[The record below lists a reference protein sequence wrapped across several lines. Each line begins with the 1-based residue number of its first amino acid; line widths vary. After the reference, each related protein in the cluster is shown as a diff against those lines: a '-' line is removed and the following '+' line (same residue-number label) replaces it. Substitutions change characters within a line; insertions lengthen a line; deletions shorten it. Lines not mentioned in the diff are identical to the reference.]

1 VQNIITAVAG
11 HFAVTGETVNHQD
24 SYDHEDNHEE
34 HSLLHGACVKGTCYI
49 VATPI
54 GNLADITRRAI
65 DILGAVDCIAAE
77 DTRHARK
84 LLTLLGLQ
92 RPLLSLHEHNEQQR
106 SAQLCSRLQ
115 QGQSIALI
123 TDAGTPLISDPGYR
137 LVSALRQ
144 SQIPVV
150 PIPGACAA
158 IAALSVSGL
167 PTDRFYFEGFLPAK
181 ALARQQRLQI
191 LSTMTTTLVFYES
204 IHRIL
209 PCLIQMVE
217 IFGAE
222 RPALLCRELT
232 KRYETY
238 YGETLGAITRQV
250 QASAIAL
257 KGELVLIVGG
267 APDRILTE
275 ALSVQEQHLL
285 QLLKPH
291 LSKKLCAQIAQ
302 RYFGESKQRYYDALL
317 QADDG
322 PISSN

>member
-1 VQNIITAVAG
+1 MQNIIASVDSNVDIGSVSTGDVAI
-11 HFAVTGETVNHQD
+11 Q
-24 SYDHEDNHEE
+24 EE
-34 HSLLHGACVKGTCYI
+34 HSSDTHLVCEVIAGTCYI

-54 GNLADITRRAI
+54 GNLADITRRAM

-84 LLTLLGLQ
+84 LLNALGLQ
-92 RPLLSLHEHNEQQR
+92 RPLISLHEHNEQQR
-106 SAQLCSRLQ
+106 SAQLCQRLQ

-123 TDAGTPLISDPGYR
+123 TDAGTPLISDPGFR

-144 SQIPVV
+144 ARVPVV

-158 IAALSVSGL
+158 IAALCVSGL

-181 ALARQQRLQI
+181 ALARQQRLQV
-191 LSTMTTTLVFYES
+191 LSNVATTLVFYES
-204 IHRIL
+204 IHRIVASL
-209 PCLIQMVE
+209 KQMVE
-217 IFGAE
+217 TLGAD

-238 YGETLGAITRQV
+238 YGDCLGDILRQV
-250 QASAIAL
+250 QLSAVAL

-267 APDRILTE
+267 APVRVLDD
-275 ALSVQEQHLL
+275 ALSEQEQHLL

-302 RYFGESKQRYYDALL
+302 RYFGESRQRYYDALL
-317 QADDG
+317 VADDEQ
-322 PISSN
+322 

>member
-1 VQNIITAVAG
+1 VQNTLASVDQASET
-11 HFAVTGETVNHQD
+11 TGDIPH
-24 SYDHEDNHEE
+24 E
-34 HSLLHGACVKGTCYI
+34 HSLDMHTSCAVSAGTCYI

-54 GNLADITRRAI
+54 GNLADMTRRAI
-65 DILGAVDCIAAE
+65 EILSAVDCIAAE

-92 RPLLSLHEHNEQQR
+92 RPLLSLHEHNELAR
-106 SAQLCSRLQ
+106 SEQLCQRLQ

-144 SQIPVV
+144 AQLPVV

-167 PTDRFYFEGFLPAK
+167 PTDRFYFEGFLPSK
-181 ALARQQRLQI
+181 ALARQQRLQV
-191 LSTMTTTLVFYES
+191 LSACTTTLVFYES
-204 IHRIL
+204 IHRIVASL
-209 PCLIQMVE
+209 AQMAA
-217 IFGAE
+217 IFGDN

-238 YGETLGAITRQV
+238 YGDTLGKVLHQLQQTTAV
-250 QASAIAL
+250 L

-267 APDRILTE
+267 APDLIIGDELTE
-275 ALSVQEQHLL
+275 QEQHLL

-291 LSKKLCAQIAQ
+291 LSKKLCAQVAQ
-302 RYFGESKQRYYDALL
+302 RYFGGARQRYYDALL
-317 QADDG
+317 AND
-322 PISSN
+322 

>member
-1 VQNIITAVAG
+1 MQNIIAAA
-11 HFAVTGETVNHQD
+11 HSID
-24 SYDHEDNHEE
+24 SVCLE
-34 HSLLHGACVKGTCYI
+34 GTCYI

-65 DILGAVDCIAAE
+65 DILAAVDCIAAE

-84 LLTLLGLQ
+84 LLTLLGLT
-92 RPLLSLHEHNEQQR
+92 RPLLSLHEHNEQER
-106 SAQLCSRLQ
+106 SAQLCERLR
-115 QGQSIALI
+115 QGQSVALI

-144 SQIPVV
+144 AQIPLV

-158 IAALSVSGL
+158 IAALCVSGL

-181 ALARQQRLQI
+181 ALARQQRLQV
-191 LSTMTTTLVFYES
+191 LSTIPTTLVFYES

-209 PCLIQMVE
+209 PCLTQMAE
-217 IFGAE
+217 IFGSD

-238 YGETLGAITRQV
+238 YGETLGAILYQV
-250 QASAIAL
+250 QSSATAL
-257 KGELVLIVGG
+257 KGELVLVVGG
-267 APDRILTE
+267 APERVLTE
-275 ALSVQEQHLL
+275 ALSEPEQQLL

-291 LSKKLCAQIAQ
+291 LSKTLCAQIAQ
-302 RYFGESKQRYYDALL
+302 RFFGESKQRYYQALL
-317 QADDG
+317 QADESAIDNG
-322 PISSN
+322 